1 MKKEGVKRSSC
12 TMQQVS
18 REQGPPN
25 SSADSWAPPG
35 RTSVSFQDVSRA
47 QAGPFRT
54 PGRCFKGLTPH
65 SPAKMCRRRRW
76 DGGRSAFEI
85 VFLAPGMRSSSVSWA
100 QVSCSCVDVL
110 LLVSRP
116 LKTLFTGNQG
126 AVNEAARQRV
136 TVGTDPVLS
145 SQIQE

>member
-1 MKKEGVKRSSC
+1 MEGEVLSK
-12 TMQQVS
+12 
-18 REQGPPN
+18 
-25 SSADSWAPPG
+25 
-35 RTSVSFQDVSRA
+35 SF
-47 QAGPFRT
+47 
-54 PGRCFKGLTPH
+54 
-65 SPAKMCRRRRW
+65 
-76 DGGRSAFEI
+76 
-85 VFLAPGMRSSSVSWA
+85 FLAPGMPSSSVSWA